1 VKPFTFILRGEPDQR
16 LDCAPLVP
24 ERLAG
29 LSTAEIARLPLNTT
43 RKKITTGEMFR
54 IRAGDLT
61 SLRLEGGSERL
72 DNIGEGLAA
81 GSIEVEG
88 HVGKAAG
95 RHMSGGRLTIAGD
108 AGPFAGSG
116 MSGGRLEI
124 SGNAGDFLAAPFP
137 GEIQGLRGGL
147 VVVRGQAGERAGDR
161 MRRGIIVIEKGTGD
175 YAGSR
180 MIAGTLIVMGS
191 TGRLP
196 GYLMRR
202 GSLFLAEQ
210 VSLSPTFLP
219 CGAFPFGFTR
229 LFADHLKAESR
240 AAARLLRGSFER
252 YAGDM
257 AVLGKG
263 EVFVAARW

>member
-1 VKPFTFILRGEPDQR
+1 VKPFTFTLRIEPDQR

-24 ERLAG
+24 HRLAG
-29 LSTAEIARLPLNTT
+29 LSSGEISRLPLNTT
-43 RKKITTGEMFR
+43 RHKITAGEVFG

-61 SLRLEGGSERL
+61 AIRFEGGSELL
-72 DNIGEGLAA
+72 DNIGEALAT
-81 GSIEVEG
+81 GSIEVDG
-88 HVGKAAG
+88 RVGKALG
-95 RHMSGGRLTIAGD
+95 RNMSGGRLTITGD

-116 MSGGRLEI
+116 MSGGHLVI
-124 SGNAGDFLAAPFP
+124 NGNAGDFLAAPYP
-137 GEIQGLRGGL
+137 GEMQGLRGGL
-147 VVVRGQAGERAGDR
+147 VIVRGRAGERAGDR
-161 MRRGIIVIEKGTGD
+161 MRRGIIVVEKEAGD

-180 MIAGTLIVMGS
+180 MIAGTLLVMGS

-202 GSLFLAEQ
+202 GSLFLAQ
-210 VSLSPTFLP
+210 PPSLSPTFLP
-219 CGAFPFGFTR
+219 CGAFSFGFTR

-240 AAARLLRGSFER
+240 AAARLLRGAFER

-263 EVFVAARW
+263 EVLVAAR

>member
-1 VKPFTFILRGEPDQR
+1 LRDEPDQR

-24 ERLAG
+24 HRLAALG
-29 LSTAEIARLPLNTT
+29 AEEIARIPLNTT
-43 RKKITTGEMFR
+43 RRKITAGEVFR

-61 SLRLEGGSERL
+61 AIRFDGGSERL

-81 GSIEVEG
+81 GSIDVEG

-95 RHMSGGRLTIAGD
+95 RNMSGGRLTITGD

-116 MSGGRLEI
+116 MSGGSLGI
-124 SGNAGDFLAAPFP
+124 AGDADDFLGAPFP
-137 GEIQGLRGGL
+137 GEMQGMRGGL
-147 VVVRGQAGERAGDR
+147 IVVHGRAGERAGDR
-161 MRRGIIVIEKGTGD
+161 MRRGIIVIEKDAGD
-175 YAGSR
+175 YPGSR
-180 MIAGTLIVMGS
+180 MIAGTLIVSGA

-202 GSLFLAEQ
+202 GSLFLAEKP
-210 VSLSPTFLP
+210 SLSPTFLP
-219 CGAFPFGFTR
+219 CGAFDFGFAR
-229 LFADHLKAESR
+229 LFADRLKPESR

-263 EVFVAARW
+263 EVLVAAR

>member
-1 VKPFTFILRGEPDQR
+1 VKPFTFALRGEPDQR

-24 ERLAG
+24 HRLAR

-43 RKKITTGEMFR
+43 RQKINAGDVFQ

-61 SLRLEGGSERL
+61 VLRFEGGSERL
-72 DNIGEGLAA
+72 DNIGEALAA
-81 GSIEVEG
+81 GSIEIEG
-88 HVGKAAG
+88 RVGKAPG
-95 RHMSGGRLTIAGD
+95 RNMSAGRLTITGD

-116 MSGGRLEI
+116 MSGGHLVI
-124 SGNAGDFLAAPFP
+124 GGNAGDLLAAPFP
-137 GEIQGLRGGL
+137 GEMQGLRGGL
-147 VVVRGQAGERAGDR
+147 IVVRGRAGERAGDR
-161 MRRGIIVIEKGTGD
+161 MRRGIIAIEKGAGD

-180 MIAGTLIVMGS
+180 MIAGTLIVLGA

-202 GSLFLAEQ
+202 GSLFLAEEP
-210 VSLSPTFLP
+210 SLSPTFLP

-263 EVFVAARW
+263 EVLVAAS

>member
-1 VKPFTFILRGEPDQR
+1 VKPFTFTLRGDPDQR

-24 ERLAG
+24 HRIAP
-29 LSTAEIARLPLNTT
+29 LSTAEIARLALNTT
-43 RKKITTGEMFR
+43 RQKVTVGDVFH
-54 IRAGDLT
+54 IRAGDLG
-61 SLRLEGGSERL
+61 SLRFEGGSERL
-72 DNIGEGLAA
+72 DNIGEALAA
-81 GSIEVEG
+81 GSIEVHG
-88 HVGKAAG
+88 RVGKAAG
-95 RHMSGGRLTIAGD
+95 RNMSGGRLTISGD

-116 MSGGRLEI
+116 MSRGRLAI
-124 SGNAGDFLAAPFP
+124 SGNAGDLLAAPFP
-137 GEIQGLRGGL
+137 GEMQGLRGGL
-147 VVVRGQAGERAGDR
+147 ILVRGRAGARAGDR
-161 MRRGIIVIEKGTGD
+161 MRRGIIAIEKGAGD

-180 MIAGTLIVMGS
+180 MIAGTLIVLGA

-210 VSLSPTFLP
+210 PSLSPTFVP
-219 CGAFPFGFTR
+219 CGTFAFGFTR

-263 EVFVAARW
+263 EVLVAAP

>member
-1 VKPFTFILRGEPDQR
+1 MKPFTFTLRQEPDQR

-24 ERLAG
+24 HRLAG
-29 LSTAEIARLPLNTT
+29 LSTAEIARLALNTT
-43 RKKITTGEMFR
+43 REKITAGDIFH

-61 SLRLEGGSERL
+61 SLRFEGGSERL
-72 DNIGEGLAA
+72 DNIGEALAA
-81 GSIEVEG
+81 GSIDVEG
-88 HVGKAAG
+88 RLGKAAG
-95 RHMSGGRLTIAGD
+95 RNMCGGRLTIAGD

-116 MSGGRLEI
+116 MSGGHLVI
-124 SGNAGDFLAAPFP
+124 SGNCGDFLAAPFP
-137 GEIQGLRGGL
+137 GEMQGLRGGL
-147 VVVRGQAGERAGDR
+147 IVVRGRAAERAGDR
-161 MRRGIIVIEKGTGD
+161 MRRGIIVLEKGAGD

-180 MIAGTLIVMGS
+180 MIAGTLIVLGA

-202 GSLFLAEQ
+202 GSLFLAEEP
-210 VSLSPTFLP
+210 SFSPTFLP

-240 AAARLLRGSFER
+240 TAARLLRGSFER

-263 EVFVAARW
+263 EILVAAR

>member
-1 VKPFTFILRGEPDQR
+1 VKAFTFTLRWEPDQR
-16 LDCAPLVP
+16 LDCAPLIP
-24 ERLAG
+24 HRLAE
-29 LSTAEIARLPLNTT
+29 LSAQEIARIPLNTT
-43 RKKITTGEMFR
+43 RQKIAAGDVFR
-54 IRAGDLT
+54 IRAGNPAAIRFD
-61 SLRLEGGSERL
+61 GGSTRL
-72 DNIGEGLAA
+72 DNIGEALAA

-88 HVGKAAG
+88 AAGKAAG
-95 RHMSGGRLTIAGD
+95 RNMSGGRLTISGD

-116 MSGGRLEI
+116 MSGGHLVI
-124 SGNAGDFLAAPFP
+124 SGNSGDFLAAPFP
-137 GEIQGLRGGL
+137 GEMQGLRGGL
-147 VVVRGQAGERAGDR
+147 IVVRGRAGERAGDR
-161 MRRGIIVIEKGTGD
+161 MRRGIIVVEKGAGD

-180 MIAGTLIVMGS
+180 MIAGTLIVLGA

-202 GSLFLAEQ
+202 GSLFLAEEA
-210 VSLSPTFLP
+210 SLSPTFLP

-263 EVFVAARW
+263 EVLVAAS

>member
-1 VKPFTFILRGEPDQR
+1 VFL
-16 LDCAPLVP
+16 
-24 ERLAG
+24 
-29 LSTAEIARLPLNTT
+29 
-43 RKKITTGEMFR
+43 
-54 IRAGDLT
+54 IRAGDVT
-61 SLRLEGGSERL
+61 ALRFDGGSERL
-72 DNIGEGLAA
+72 DNIGEGLAP

-88 HVGKAAG
+88 RVGKAAG
-95 RHMSGGRLTIAGD
+95 RNMSGGRLTIAGD

-116 MSGGRLEI
+116 MSGGHLVI

-137 GEIQGLRGGL
+137 GEMQGLRGGL
-147 VVVRGQAGERAGDR
+147 IVVRGRAGERAGDR
-161 MRRGIIVIEKGTGD
+161 MRRGIIVVEKGAGD
-175 YAGSR
+175 YAGGR
-180 MIAGTLIVMGS
+180 MIAGTLIVLGP

-202 GSLFLAEQ
+202 GSLFLAEEP
-210 VSLSPTFLP
+210 SLSPTFLP

-263 EVFVAARW
+263 EILIAAS